1 MLFGCFFK
9 QQTAYE
15 LRISDWSSDV
25 CSSDLLAGAE
35 QARIIAF
42 RPHDGGME
50 HLAIVIG
57 EPQPDAP
64 VLLRLHSECFTGD
77 LLGSLRCDCG
87 DQLRGAITA
96 MAEAGGG
103 ILLYLMQEGRGIGL
117 VNKLRAY
124 TLQDRGADTLDA
136 NEQLGFDEIGRA
148 HV

>member
-1 MLFGCFFK
+1 
-9 QQTAYE
+9 
-15 LRISDWSSDV
+15 
-25 CSSDLLAGAE
+25 
-35 QARIIAF
+35 
-42 RPHDGGME
+42 ME

-87 DQLRGAITA
+87 DQLRGAIQA
-96 MAEAGGG
+96 MAAAGGG

-136 NEQLGFDEIGRA
+136 NEPLGFDARSAEHTSELQSLMSTSYA
-148 HV
+148 VFCLTKKH

>member
-1 MLFGCFFK
+1 MILRPPRSTRTDTPFPYSTLFRS
-9 QQTAYE
+9 A
-15 LRISDWSSDV
+15 V
-25 CSSDLLAGAE
+25 PLAGAE

-42 RPHDGGME
+42 RPDDGGME

-57 EPQPDAP
+57 EPPPDVP

-124 TLQDRGADTLDA
+124 TLQARSEERRGG
-136 NEQLGFDEIGRA
+136 EEGGRTG
-148 HV
+148 